1 MYVEWEKI
9 VLPKDEI
16 PLVFVTGDLAD
27 AEQDKFSDKPMLY
40 DKKDKKFKGLNIF
53 ESFL

>member
-16 PLVFVTGDLAD
+16 PFVDVKGDL
-27 AEQDKFSDKPMLY
+27 AEQDKFSDKPVLY
-40 DKKDKKFKGLNIF
+40 DKKDNTFKGLNIH
-53 ESFL
+53 ESVL